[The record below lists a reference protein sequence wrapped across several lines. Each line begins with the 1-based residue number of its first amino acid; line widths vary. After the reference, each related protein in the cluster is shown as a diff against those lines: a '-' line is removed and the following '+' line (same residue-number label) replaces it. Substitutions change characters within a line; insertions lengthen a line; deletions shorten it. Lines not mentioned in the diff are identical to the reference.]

1 VDLAAVLESMVPLIH
16 GTIMA
21 EYFALAFDS
30 TGLRM
35 SCGVE
40 GIPIPSP
47 WPTMINMSAVS
58 NSKPRLPKTVVL
70 IGLMGAGKTSVGRR
84 LAELLGVEFVDADTE
99 IEEAAGCTIAD
110 FFERFG
116 EEEFRRGEERVIVR
130 LLKNPPCV
138 LATGGGA
145 YMSSDTRAEI
155 SDHGLSL
162 WLKADLNVLYERVAR
177 RSGRPLLQTDDPRS
191 TLEGIMKVRYPVYAE
206 ADLTVQSY
214 RGPIEKTV
222 ERAYQTIIDY
232 IATTDG
238 AAQ

>member
-1 VDLAAVLESMVPLIH
+1 MVPSIH

-30 TGLRM
+30 TALRM
-35 SCGVE
+35 SCDVE
-40 GIPIPSP
+40 GITIQSP
-47 WPTMINMSAVS
+47 RPTMSKTSAVS
-58 NSKPRLPKTVVL
+58 NPKPRLSKTVVL

-84 LAELLGVEFVDADTE
+84 LAEMLGVEFVDADSE

-116 EEEFRRGEERVIVR
+116 EEEFRRGEERVIAR

-145 YMSSDTRAEI
+145 YMSGDTRAVI
-155 SDHGLSL
+155 SGHGLSL
-162 WLKADLNVLYERVAR
+162 WLKADLDVLYERVAR
-177 RSGRPLLQTDDPRS
+177 RSGRPLLETDDPRS
-191 TLEGIMKVRYPVYAE
+191 TLEDIMKVRYPVYAG
-206 ADLTVQSY
+206 ADLTLQSY

-222 ERAYQTIIDY
+222 EQAYQTIIDY
-232 IATTDG
+232 IAETDG

>member
-1 VDLAAVLESMVPLIH
+1 
-16 GTIMA
+16 
-21 EYFALAFDS
+21 
-30 TGLRM
+30 
-35 SCGVE
+35 
-40 GIPIPSP
+40 
-47 WPTMINMSAVS
+47 
-58 NSKPRLPKTVVL
+58 
-70 IGLMGAGKTSVGRR
+70 
-84 LAELLGVEFVDADTE
+84 
-99 IEEAAGCTIAD
+99 
-110 FFERFG
+110 
-116 EEEFRRGEERVIVR
+116 VIVR

>member
-1 VDLAAVLESMVPLIH
+1 MVPSIY

-30 TGLRM
+30 TALRM

-40 GIPIPSP
+40 GIPIQSP
-47 WPTMINMSAVS
+47 RLTMSNTSAVS
-58 NSKPRLPKTVVL
+58 NSKPRLPKTLVL
-70 IGLMGAGKTSVGRR
+70 IGLMGAGKTSVGRK
-84 LAELLGVEFVDADTE
+84 LAEMLGVEFVDADSE

-116 EEEFRRGEERVIVR
+116 EEEFRRGEERVIAR
-130 LLKNPPCV
+130 LLKNPICV

-145 YMSSDTRAEI
+145 YMSSDTRGKI

-162 WLKADLNVLYERVAR
+162 WLKADLDVLYERVAR
-177 RSGRPLLQTDDPRS
+177 RFGRPLLQTDDPRG

-206 ADLTVQSY
+206 ADLIVQSY
-214 RGPIEKTV
+214 HGPIEKTV

-232 IATTDG
+232 IAATNGT
-238 AAQ
+238 AQ